1 MNTEESA
8 EEIIDDYISMEAP
21 RVIPPW
27 LYVVIFILPAITT
40 FYVMRVQLELDL
52 LLTAVTSLAVMNG
65 SINSIIAWLTIRLDG
80 QSAEALDHLDSI
92 MNEMD
97 RLEATLNQASDKVD
111 TFTGDLDEARGL
123 FKKVGVSL
131 DELDLEPVAEVVEKL
146 KENKDGLNDIL
157 DNLRGV
163 DVEEYINQAKRI
175 EWKQLLNS
183 AEELMNFVSSTNAEK
198 PISIPTP
205 SIGMPKLPDLTPE
218 PSIEELLDSFE
229 DEESEDDW
237 GFDNNEDF
245 FDEPPE
251 PPKNLTMK
259 RNKPKKNLTMKR

>member
-1 MNTEESA
+1 
-8 EEIIDDYISMEAP
+8 MEAP
-21 RVIPPW
+21 KVIPAW
-27 LYVVIFILPAITT
+27 LYVIIFTVPAIVT
-40 FYVMRVQLELDL
+40 FYVMRVHFELDL

-80 QSAEALDHLDSI
+80 QSAEALDHLDAI
-92 MNEMD
+92 MSEMD
-97 RLEATLNQASDKVD
+97 RLENTLNEASTKVD
-111 TFTGDLDEARGL
+111 TFTNDLDEARGL

-163 DVEEYINQAKRI
+163 DIEEYINQAKRI

-183 AEELMNFVSSTNAEK
+183 AEELMTFVTSSNAGK
-198 PISIPTP
+198 PISMPAP

-218 PSIEELLDSFE
+218 PTVEDLLDSFGD
-229 DEESEDDW
+229 DEEDWGLDEEDD
-237 GFDNNEDF
+237 F
-245 FDEPPE
+245 FNDPPA
-251 PPKNLTMK
+251 PKKNLTMK
-259 RNKPKKNLTMKR
+259 RNKPRNLTMKR